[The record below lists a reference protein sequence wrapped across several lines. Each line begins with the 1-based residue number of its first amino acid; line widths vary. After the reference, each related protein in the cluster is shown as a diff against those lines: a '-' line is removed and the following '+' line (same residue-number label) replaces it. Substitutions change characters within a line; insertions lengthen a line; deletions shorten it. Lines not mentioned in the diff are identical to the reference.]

1 MSIKSRHPNFT
12 PPSPSVDAKVN
23 AILSTLSTEEKIRLL
38 GGNLGDGMTLAV
50 PEKGVPNFRMADG
63 PVGIHWWTKES
74 TAYPACI
81 ALAASWDVGL
91 AEKFG
96 QALGRDCRARGIHIL
111 LAPGVNLYRA
121 AQCGRNFEYLG
132 EDPWLAGKLVSSII
146 RGIQDMSVAA
156 TVKHFACNFQE
167 YDRHAV
173 STDADERTLRE
184 VYLRAFEMAIK
195 EGGAACLMTA
205 YNLVNGQ
212 HCSEHEWLIKTVLK
226 EEWGFSGLV
235 MSDWDSCY
243 NAVMQ
248 ANNGLDLEMPWGKHM
263 NAKNLLPAL
272 EKGLVS
278 MATIDEKVRRLLRL
292 GVCFGWLEHEQKDE
306 SIPYRDPV
314 TEAAAL
320 EVARRGVVLL
330 QNKKLA
336 DGTSALP
343 FEAAKVKRLAVIG
356 CHAEYPTIC
365 GGGSAY
371 TPPHRVVKLL
381 DAIKDQVS
389 KDTVITYHMGVD
401 LYRAAKA
408 FEASEFTQPNGAA
421 GLFAE
426 YFNNRELAGIPA
438 LTRAED
444 RCNIAWY
451 DGKSI
456 GEGVDRWNFS
466 ARWSGFLTPKTT
478 EDHCF
483 FAKAHDAFFRV
494 YLDGEILMDSGK
506 IPEGRVYTTIKRL
519 EAGRAYA
526 VKVEYRQ
533 DRGYNAMRFGWEPV
547 RAAFSDFDAAIQA
560 AKAADAVVLTA
571 GFTADDEAEGYDR
584 PFALSAVQEE
594 LIRKVGEANP
604 RTAVVLTAGGAVS
617 VENWLDSVGAL
628 LHAWYP
634 GQEGNLATAE
644 TLFGKNN
651 PGAHLPFTWEKNAED
666 RGSAP
671 WYLDTD
677 GDKRVFLGD
686 GIFHGYRHFDKNG
699 ILPRFPFG
707 FGLSFTEFSLS
718 DLRLSTPEMVPNTEL
733 RVSVRV
739 KNTGK
744 RSGTTVVQLYVADT
758 QASLPRPPKDLRAFS
773 AVELMAGE
781 EKEVA
786 FTLNQEALAF
796 YNSNTKRWQAEAGE
810 FMLMVGFNASDLPLR
825 SVVRFTETV
834 AF

>member
-1 MSIKSRHPNFT
+1 MSIHSRHPHFT
-12 PPSPSVDAKVN
+12 PPSPSVDARVN
-23 AILSTLSTEEKIRLL
+23 SILSTLTTEEKIHLL
-38 GGNLGDGMTLAV
+38 GGNQGDGMTLAV
-50 PEKGVPNFRMADG
+50 PEKGIPHFRMADG
-63 PVGIHWWTKES
+63 PVGVHWWTKES

-81 ALAASWDVGL
+81 ALAASWDVAL

-96 QALGRDCRARGIHIL
+96 QAIGRDCRARGIHIL

-146 RGIQDMSVAA
+146 RGIQDMAVAA

-167 YDRHAV
+167 YDRHGV
-173 STDADERTLRE
+173 SSDADERTLRE
-184 VYLRAFEMAIK
+184 VYMRAFEMAVK

-212 HCSEHEWLIKTVLK
+212 HCSEHEWLLKTVLK
-226 EEWGFSGLV
+226 GEWGYSGLV

-278 MATIDEKVRRLLRL
+278 MDAIDDKVRRLLRL
-292 GVCFGWLEHEQKDE
+292 AVCFGWLDHEQKDE

-320 EVARRGVVLL
+320 EVARRGIVLL
-330 QNKKLA
+330 RNNPLA
-336 DGTSALP
+336 DGNSTLP
-343 FEAAKVKRLAVIG
+343 FDATKVKRLAVIG
-356 CHAEYPTIC
+356 CHAAQPTIC

-381 DAIKDQVS
+381 DALKEEVS
-389 KDTVITYHMGVD
+389 TDTVVTYHMGVD
-401 LYRAAKA
+401 LYRAGQA
-408 FEASEFTQPNGAA
+408 FKASEFNQADGSL
-421 GLFAE
+421 GLKAE
-426 YFNNRELAGIPA
+426 YFSNRELAGAPS
-438 LTRAED
+438 LTRTEEC
-444 RCNIAWY
+444 CNIDWY
-451 DGKSI
+451 EGKPV

-466 ARWSGFLTPKTT
+466 ASWSGFITPKAT

-483 FAKAHDAFFRV
+483 FAKSHDAFFRV
-494 YLDGEILMDSGK
+494 YLEGEVILDSGK
-506 IPEGRVYTTIKRL
+506 IPEGRVYTHIKRL
-519 EAGRAYA
+519 EAGRTYA
-526 VKVEYRQ
+526 VKIEFRQ

-547 RAAFSDFDAAIQA
+547 SAAFVDFEAAIEA
-560 AKAADAVVLTA
+560 AKEADAVVLTV
-571 GFTADDEAEGYDR
+571 GYTADEEAEGYDR

-604 RTAVVLTAGGAVS
+604 RTAVVLTAGGGLA

-651 PGAHLPFTWEKNAED
+651 PGARLPFTWEKNAED

-671 WYLDTD
+671 WYLDSD
-677 GDKRVFLGD
+677 GDRRVFLGD
-686 GIFHGYRHFDKNG
+686 GIFHGYRHFDKAG
-699 ILPRFPFG
+699 IAPRFAFG
-707 FGLSFTEFSLS
+707 FGLSYTEFSLS
-718 DLRLSTPEMVPNTEL
+718 DLRLSAGEMKPGSEL
-733 RVSVRV
+733 EATVRI
-739 KNTGK
+739 KNIGK
-744 RSGTTVVQLYVADT
+744 RAGTTVVQLYVADT
-758 QASLPRPPKDLRAFS
+758 QASLPRPPKDLRAF
-773 AVELMAGE
+773 ATVELKSGE
-781 EKEVA
+781 EQEVA
-786 FTLNQEALAF
+786 FKLKQDALAF
-796 YNSNTKRWQAEAGE
+796 YNADTKRWLAEAGE
-810 FMLMVGFNASDLPLR
+810 FALMVGFNAGDLPLR
-825 SVVRFTETV
+825 TSFRFTETV